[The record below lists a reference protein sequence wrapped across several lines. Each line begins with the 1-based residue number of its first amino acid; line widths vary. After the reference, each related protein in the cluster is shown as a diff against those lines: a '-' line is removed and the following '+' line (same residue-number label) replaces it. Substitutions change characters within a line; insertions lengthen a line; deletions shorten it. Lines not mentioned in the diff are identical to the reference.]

1 MPERITEQL
10 VRLLDVLTPE
20 AHREWYGMELMEA
33 AGLSSGTLYP
43 LLHRLEADGWL
54 ERTREASS
62 DIGGTRRV
70 MYRITGHGVRCA
82 DMVLARRA
90 AARRRAHSVVRPGA
104 VTA

>member
-1 MPERITEQL
+1 MPERVTKQL
-10 VRLLDVLTPE
+10 VRLLGVLTSDT
-20 AHREWYGMELMEA
+20 HREWYGLELMEA

-43 LLHRLEADGWL
+43 LLHRLETDGWL

-62 DIGGTRRV
+62 DVGGASRV

-82 DMVLARRA
+82 DVVFARRA
-90 AARRRAHSVVRPGA
+90 ATRRRARSRVRPGE